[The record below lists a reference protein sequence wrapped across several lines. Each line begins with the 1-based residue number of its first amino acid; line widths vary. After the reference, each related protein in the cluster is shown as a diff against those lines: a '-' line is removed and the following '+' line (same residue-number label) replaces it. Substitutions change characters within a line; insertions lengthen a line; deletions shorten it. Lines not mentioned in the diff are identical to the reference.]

1 MKKKGLQ
8 LLFLFVCLT
17 TMSFGQKI
25 LTLEGD
31 EGFDFIVGQTTV
43 NVEFDYS
50 DYGVGDYDSEDDYVK
65 KKVADG
71 NKKEPG
77 KGDKW
82 KESWFGARE
91 RVYQPKFMKL
101 INKGLEK
108 KNITFV
114 EGAEDADYT
123 LIVKTTFI
131 EPGYNIGISSRP
143 SSVNFQYI
151 FVDAEGNVVAKLSQK
166 GVPGSQAA
174 GFDFDT
180 STRVSESYAKA
191 GKMLAGHI
199 YKKIK
204 KK

>member
-50 DYGVGDYDSEDDYVK
+50 DFGVGDYDSEDDYVK
-65 KKVADG
+65 KKVDEG

-82 KESWFGARE
+82 KDSWYGSRE
-91 RVYQPKFMKL
+91 RVYQPKFMDL

-108 KNITFV
+108 KGIVFV
-114 EGAEDADYT
+114 EGAEDAQYT
-123 LIVKTTFI
+123 LVVKTTFI
-131 EPGYNIGISSRP
+131 EPGFNIGISSRP
-143 SSVNFQYI
+143 SAVSFQYI
-151 FVDAEGNVVAKLSQK
+151 FKDSDGNVVARLSQK
-166 GVPGSQAA
+166 MVPGSTAM

-180 STRVSESYAKA
+180 SGRISESYAKA